1 MFLKNYRHV
10 IIIFFFGL
18 LLFRRS
24 RASSFIYASCSQG
37 KYDPITP
44 FQAHLTSL
52 LASLVAGAPLA
63 LYNSYSVGDNST
75 LPPGL
80 AAFGLFQCRSDLP
93 PGDCAACVRDAVEQL
108 ALDCPRSFAGSLQL
122 ASCFVRYSNENF
134 LGKPD
139 ASLVFR
145 LCNAA
150 SGGGAT
156 AAPGD
161 AAAFLRQREAVLA
174 DLLSAASYRVSTSG
188 TVQGD
193 AQCLGDLVAADC
205 AACLAQAV
213 AQLRAVCGDALSAD
227 VYLAQCY
234 ARYWAPAHYFQ
245 AAITAEDS
253 HDHGHTA
260 RNVAIVLGS
269 LAGLLLVII
278 LLSFVKRTC

>member
-1 MFLKNYRHV
+1 MFLKSYRHV
-10 IIIFFFGL
+10 IIFFSGL
-18 LLFRRS
+18 LLFGQA
-24 RASSFIYASCSQG
+24 RASSFIYASCSPG

-44 FQAHLTSL
+44 FQSHLTSL

-63 LYNSYSVGDNST
+63 LYNSYSIGDNST
-75 LPPGL
+75 FPPGL

-93 PGDCAACVRDAVEQL
+93 PGDCAACVGDAISQL
-108 ALDCPRSFAGSLQL
+108 ALVCPRSFAASLQL

-139 ASLVFR
+139 TELVFR
-145 LCNAA
+145 LCGKAGV
-150 SGGGAT
+150 GGGDAT
-156 AAPGD
+156 T
-161 AAAFLRQREAVLA
+161 FLQHREAVLA
-174 DLLSAASYRVSTSG
+174 DLLGAASYLVSTSG
-188 TVQGD
+188 TMQGD

-213 AQLRAVCGDALSAD
+213 AQLRVTCGDALSAD

-245 AAITAEDS
+245 AAITADYS
-253 HDHGHTA
+253 HDHDHTA